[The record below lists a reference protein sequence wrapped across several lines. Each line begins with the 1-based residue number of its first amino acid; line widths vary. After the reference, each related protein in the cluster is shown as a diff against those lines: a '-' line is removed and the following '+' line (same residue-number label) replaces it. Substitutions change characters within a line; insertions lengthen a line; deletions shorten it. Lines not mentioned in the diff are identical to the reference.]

1 MGLPFIKLQQHT
13 LNHGSTNSLE
23 LEGRVRERRRSGR
36 VREVQR
42 AGAAEGRGVSGE
54 RERHMRNGGNAAPWI
69 HNIQGAFLKRVQA
82 LPTFQVWSIHT

>member
-23 LEGRVRERRRSGR
+23 LEGRDGRDGGGGGCRRYRGP
-36 VREVQR
+36 
-42 AGAAEGRGVSGE
+42 AEGRGRHE

>member
-13 LNHGSTNSLE
+13 LNHGGTKL
-23 LEGRVRERRRSGR
+23 LGIGGEGAGGTEEREGAGGTEGKRRDKG
-36 VREVQR
+36 
-42 AGAAEGRGVSGE
+42 GIGE